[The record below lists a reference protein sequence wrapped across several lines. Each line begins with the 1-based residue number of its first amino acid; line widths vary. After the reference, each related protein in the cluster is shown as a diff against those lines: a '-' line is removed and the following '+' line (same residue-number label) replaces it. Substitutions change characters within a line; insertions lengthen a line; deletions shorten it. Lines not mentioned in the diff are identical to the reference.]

1 MSTLNYGIAVFPSK
15 EIQDI
20 ANSYRKRYDPRYNKI
35 PPHITLKERFEATPD
50 EIKDITSEL
59 DRIAAE
65 TNPFDIEIKK
75 VSSFSPVTNTVY
87 LKVEPNDT
95 LTSLNQKMNEG
106 KFPVS
111 QQFAFVPH
119 ITISQDLSE
128 DEHSDV
134 YGSMRMLEFDLQD
147 HIDRF
152 QLLYQLE
159 DGSWTVYETFKL
171 GRN

>member
-1 MSTLNYGIAVFPSK
+1 MSTLKYGIAIFPSK
-15 EIQDI
+15 EIQDL

-35 PPHITLKERFEATPD
+35 PPHITLKERFEATKE
-50 EIKDITSEL
+50 EINDFTSEL
-59 DRIAAE
+59 EKIAKE
-65 TNPFDIEIKK
+65 IEPFDIEIKK

-87 LKVEPNDT
+87 LKVEPNESLTT
-95 LTSLNQKMNEG
+95 LNKRMNEG
-106 KFPVS
+106 KLPKS

-119 ITISQDLSE
+119 ITISQELSE

-134 YGSMRMLEFDLQD
+134 YGSMRMLEFDLKD

-171 GRN
+171 GN